1 MSQEEVMEVQAKVD
15 EQVDLAAP
23 SSGTTDA
30 NFQSKIQ
37 RFDTPINH
45 GTEKQWNRQLKPSG
59 TGAFRVKTFYGRMR
73 EEGLDLLDKQ
83 INEWFDAHPEY
94 EIKNVTTNVGEM
106 VNYKTTEPALI
117 VNIWM

>member
-1 MSQEEVMEVQAKVD
+1 MSNEKVLELELDD
-15 EQVDLAAP
+15 EQLDVTESAP
-23 SSGTTDA
+23 GITTSA

-37 RFDTPINH
+37 RFDTPANQ
-45 GTEKQWNRQLKPSG
+45 GTDKQWNRQLKPSG
-59 TGAFRVKTFYGRMR
+59 TGAFRVKTFYGRLR

-94 EIKNVTTNVGEM
+94 EIKNVTTNIGEM